1 MPLLDSFKTFWILF
15 PISLFPLVLF
25 KALFVVVLQV
35 QSKILPGFVDSLV
48 VGPVTKIIFKI
59 KLRFHTREV
68 NNVLVSFMFYY

>member
-15 PISLFPLVLF
+15 PISLFPLCFL
-25 KALFVVVLQV
+25 KTLFVIVLQV

-48 VGPVTKIIFKI
+48 VRSVTKIIFKI
-59 KLRFHTREV
+59 ELRFHTREV